1 MTSLVDKGKRIGEMR
16 LDGPLIYE
24 IAFSFYFVIAFFQTS
39 TYTDYFPGN
48 FLHELSFIPLI
59 MVLFKIFVLDY
70 DTKSRLI
77 VNLVALALLVLTWRA
92 SGSYLIFPMGI
103 FILGAKNVDFRRI
116 MYLYLV
122 LGTILLAFIFFS
134 SLFGLTKN
142 LVYHRGVDTV
152 RRSFGIIY
160 PTDFAAHVLYLV
172 LAYCYL
178 YFKKVSWRSYLVFCL
193 LAYGLNKYCDARL
206 SAYALLILIPV
217 IFIGQKAN
225 QGNRLCKFI
234 ASFYWTLPALSAY
247 VMLLMT
253 YLYSPQRTL
262 LERVNNVL
270 SGRLF
275 FGHEALMKY
284 PFKWLGQRIVE
295 HGFGGN
301 SGHMIATG
309 DNSSYFFVDSSFVR
323 TFIIYGIIVLLLVVI
338 MMTVISWQSIAT
350 HDFALASVLVIV
362 TISAVVEQR
371 LLDFGY
377 DPFLLAT
384 FAQCYLIHKKGK
396 LTEVKN

>member
-1 MTSLVDKGKRIGEMR
+1 
-16 LDGPLIYE
+16 
-24 IAFSFYFVIAFFQTS
+24 
-39 TYTDYFPGN
+39 
-48 FLHELSFIPLI
+48 